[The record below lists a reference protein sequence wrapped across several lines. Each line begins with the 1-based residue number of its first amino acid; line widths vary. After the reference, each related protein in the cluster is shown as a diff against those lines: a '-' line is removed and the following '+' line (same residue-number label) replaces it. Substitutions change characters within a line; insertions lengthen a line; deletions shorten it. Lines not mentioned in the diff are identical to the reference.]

1 MNYRSKHN
9 HRKEVRVM
17 GEVKVRIAEMKDL
30 AGILYFDL
38 DKQESFVR
46 IKSEF
51 FAKFEPIKTQ

>member
-30 AGILYFDL
+30 EGILYFDL

-51 FAKFEPIKTQ
+51 FAKFEPIKIQ

>member
-30 AGILYFDL
+30 EGILYFDL

>member
-1 MNYRSKHN
+1 
-9 HRKEVRVM
+9 M

-30 AGILYFDL
+30 EGILYFDL

-51 FAKFEPIKTQ
+51 FAKFEPIKIQ